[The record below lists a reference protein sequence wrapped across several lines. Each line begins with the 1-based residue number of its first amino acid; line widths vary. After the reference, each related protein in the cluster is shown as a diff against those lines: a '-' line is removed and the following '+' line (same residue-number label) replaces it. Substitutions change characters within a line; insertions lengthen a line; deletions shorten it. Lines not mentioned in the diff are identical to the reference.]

1 MNSKVCIDASF
12 FLKLVLPE
20 DYSEE
25 AHAVWTEW
33 VNKRKNIYAPY
44 LLINE
49 THSVIRNKVYRK
61 ELTSE
66 EGTMA
71 SAVIEEQDIIF
82 WYSAISVKAA
92 WDYAKKYNRPTLY
105 DSFYMSVAEETESE
119 LWTADSRLVNS
130 LKVEIPRVK
139 SVMDG
144 FP

>member
-1 MNSKVCIDASF
+1 
-12 FLKLVLPE
+12 
-20 DYSEE
+20 
-25 AHAVWTEW
+25 
-33 VNKRKNIYAPY
+33 
-44 LLINE
+44 
-49 THSVIRNKVYRK
+49 
-61 ELTSE
+61 
-66 EGTMA
+66 MA

-82 WYSAISVKAA
+82 WYSAMSMKAV

-130 LKVEIPRVK
+130 LNGEIPWVK